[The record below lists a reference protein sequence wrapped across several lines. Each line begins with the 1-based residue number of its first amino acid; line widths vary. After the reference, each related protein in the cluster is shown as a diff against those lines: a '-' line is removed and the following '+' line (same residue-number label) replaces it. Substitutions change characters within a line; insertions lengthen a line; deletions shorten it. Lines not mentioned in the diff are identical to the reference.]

1 MSTSMTTREPRGN
14 EQNGKEY
21 FFVTKE
27 EFEERIKN
35 NQFLEY
41 AVVHSGKYYGTPKD
55 KIYDKL
61 NSGIDVILEIDIQ
74 GALEIQQKISDALF
88 IFIMPPSMRILKER
102 LTNRGT
108 ESEEKVENDL
118 SAPDTQV
125 KKTEKQGKKSK
136 KKSKK
141 ISSIKKTE
149 DGNDLIDNALDELK
163 LEKFQYPPIYSAI
176 KVNGKKL
183 YEYAREGKIVEVKKR
198 DIEIYRFPSWGLT
211 YLCFTKSKCW
221 SSTEEVPAFD
231 WIDTPDCVK

>member
-1 MSTSMTTREPRGN
+1 MNIIKTKNKGLLIVVSGPSGAGKGTINGELLKRNNNIWMSTSMTTREPRGN

-108 ESEEKVENDL
+108 ESEEKVLERFRTAYKEINEFTKYNYVVVNDE
-118 SAPDTQV
+118 V
-125 KKTEKQGKKSK
+125 EKAVEKVEA
-136 KKSKK
+136 
-141 ISSIKKTE
+141 IIKAEKCRVDRIE
-149 DGNDLIDNALDELK
+149 EVFLNNPEEKVHESLVDKDLIN
-163 LEKFQYPPIYSAI
+163 
-176 KVNGKKL
+176 
-183 YEYAREGKIVEVKKR
+183 
-198 DIEIYRFPSWGLT
+198 
-211 YLCFTKSKCW
+211 
-221 SSTEEVPAFD
+221 
-231 WIDTPDCVK
+231 

>member
-1 MSTSMTTREPRGN
+1 MNIIKTKNKGLLIVVSGPSGAGKGTINGELLKRNNNIWMSTSMTTREPRGN

-108 ESEEKVENDL
+108 ESEEKVLERFKTAYKEINEFTKYNYVVVNDE
-118 SAPDTQV
+118 V
-125 KKTEKQGKKSK
+125 EKAVEKVEA
-136 KKSKK
+136 
-141 ISSIKKTE
+141 IIKAEKCRVDRIE
-149 DGNDLIDNALDELK
+149 EVFLNNPEEKVHESLVDKDLIN
-163 LEKFQYPPIYSAI
+163 
-176 KVNGKKL
+176 
-183 YEYAREGKIVEVKKR
+183 
-198 DIEIYRFPSWGLT
+198 
-211 YLCFTKSKCW
+211 
-221 SSTEEVPAFD
+221 
-231 WIDTPDCVK
+231 

>member
-1 MSTSMTTREPRGN
+1 MNIIKTKNKGLLIVVSGPSGAGKGTINGELLKRNNNIWMSTSMTTREPRGN

-108 ESEEKVENDL
+108 ESEEKVLERFKTAYKEINEVAKYNYVIVNND
-118 SAPDTQV
+118 
-125 KKTEKQGKKSK
+125 
-136 KKSKK
+136 
-141 ISSIKKTE
+141 
-149 DGNDLIDNALDELK
+149 
-163 LEKFQYPPIYSAI
+163 
-176 KVNGKKL
+176 
-183 YEYAREGKIVEVKKR
+183 
-198 DIEIYRFPSWGLT
+198 
-211 YLCFTKSKCW
+211 
-221 SSTEEVPAFD
+221 
-231 WIDTPDCVK
+231 IDTALNKMNAIITCEKCRVDRIEDVELGNPEEMIHEILMDM